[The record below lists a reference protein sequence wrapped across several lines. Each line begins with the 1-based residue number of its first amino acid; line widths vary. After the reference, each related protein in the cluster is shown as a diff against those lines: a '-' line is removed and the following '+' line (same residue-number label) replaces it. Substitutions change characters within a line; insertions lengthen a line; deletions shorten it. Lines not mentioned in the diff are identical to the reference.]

1 MKKKVIE
8 KINIQKRVLL
18 LLVLV
23 FSFNLNIFANESYTK
38 QDIEKM
44 ISKMLIIGFNGETVN
59 SNDEIYKNIK
69 SGLGGVILFDKD
81 PNDKNKRKNVRNKEQ
96 LKVLTSQLQS
106 ISKQKLLISIDQ
118 EGGIVQRLKSEDGF
132 VNTLKASEVA
142 LRGENFARTSYKSL
156 AKDLKE
162 SGINNDFAPV
172 VDLAINKQNKV
183 IVAKGRSFGE
193 SSAEVI
199 KYSSI
204 FVDELKK
211 QNVISVLKHFPGHG
225 SSLSDSHLG
234 FVDITKTWTQK
245 ELEPYRYFIK
255 NNKVDM
261 IMTAHVFNEKLD
273 KDYPATLSYNVNT
286 NLLRYKLGY
295 EGVLVSDDLQMYAIS
310 KHYDLKQT
318 LTLAINSGVNM
329 LLFANQTAKPIAL
342 KQIVDTIYSQILSEE
357 ISLEQIIKS
366 NHKIDSMMARY
377 KK

>member
-172 VDLAINKQNKV
+172 VD
-183 IVAKGRSFGE
+183 
-193 SSAEVI
+193 
-199 KYSSI
+199 
-204 FVDELKK
+204 
-211 QNVISVLKHFPGHG
+211 
-225 SSLSDSHLG
+225 
-234 FVDITKTWTQK
+234 
-245 ELEPYRYFIK
+245 
-255 NNKVDM
+255 
-261 IMTAHVFNEKLD
+261 
-273 KDYPATLSYNVNT
+273 
-286 NLLRYKLGY
+286 
-295 EGVLVSDDLQMYAIS
+295 
-310 KHYDLKQT
+310 
-318 LTLAINSGVNM
+318 
-329 LLFANQTAKPIAL
+329 
-342 KQIVDTIYSQILSEE
+342 
-357 ISLEQIIKS
+357 
-366 NHKIDSMMARY
+366 
-377 KK
+377 

>member
-1 MKKKVIE
+1 MIE

-142 LRGENFARTSYKSL
+142 LRGENFARTSYRSL

-211 QNVISVLKHFPGHG
+211 QSVISVLKHFPGHG

-273 KDYPATLSYNVNT
+273 DTYPATLSYKINT
-286 NLLRYKLGY
+286 ELLRYKLGF
-295 EGVLVSDDLQMYAIS
+295 EGVLVTDDLQMYAIS

-318 LTLAINSGVNM
+318 VTLAINSGVNM
-329 LLFANQTAKPIAL
+329 LLFANQLAKPISL
-342 KQIVDTIYSQILSEE
+342 KEIVDTIYHQILSEE
-357 ISLEQIIKS
+357 ISLDQIIIS
-366 NHKIDSMMARY
+366 NKKIDTMMNKY
-377 KK
+377 K

>member
-1 MKKKVIE
+1 MSFS
-8 KINIQKRVLL
+8 INSL
-18 LLVLV
+18 
-23 FSFNLNIFANESYTK
+23 ANEAYTK
-38 QDIEKM
+38 EQIERM
-44 ISKMLIIGFNGETVN
+44 ISKMVIIGFKGETVS

-69 SGLGGVILFDKD
+69 DGLGGVILFDKD
-81 PNDKNKRKNVRNKEQ
+81 PSDKTKIKNVRNKVQ
-96 LKVLTSQLQS
+96 LKTLTSSLQA

-118 EGGIVQRLKSEDGF
+118 EGGIVQRLKKEDGF
-132 VNTLKASEVA
+132 VDIPKASNVA
-142 LRGENFARTSYKSL
+142 LMGESFARKTYKSL

-183 IVAKGRSFGE
+183 IVTKGRSFGE
-193 SSAEVI
+193 SSKDVV

-204 FVDELKK
+204 FVEELKK

-225 SSLSDSHLG
+225 SSLGDSHLG
-234 FVDITKTWTQK
+234 FVDITKTWSEK
-245 ELEPYRYFIK
+245 ELEPYRYFIN

-273 KDYPATLSYNVNT
+273 DKYPATLSYNVNT
-286 NLLRYKLGY
+286 NLLRYKLGFD
-295 EGVLVSDDLQMYAIS
+295 GVLVSDDLQMYAIS

-342 KQIVDTIYSQILSEE
+342 KQIVETIYSQILSEE

-366 NHKIDSMMARY
+366 NQKIDSMMAKY
-377 KK
+377 KL

>member
-8 KINIQKRVLL
+8 KINIQKRVFL

-142 LRGENFARTSYKSL
+142 LRGENFARTSYRSL

-273 KDYPATLSYNVNT
+273 DTYPATLSYKINT
-286 NLLRYKLGY
+286 ELLRYKLGF
-295 EGVLVSDDLQMYAIS
+295 EGVLVTDDLQMYAIS

-318 LTLAINSGVNM
+318 VTLAINSGVNM
-329 LLFANQTAKPIAL
+329 LLFANQLAKPISL
-342 KQIVDTIYSQILSEE
+342 KEIVDTIYHQILSEE
-357 ISLEQIIKS
+357 ISLDQIIIS
-366 NHKIDSMMARY
+366 NKKIDTMMNKY
-377 KK
+377 K

>member
-142 LRGENFARTSYKSL
+142 LSGENFARTSYKSL

-211 QNVISVLKHFPGHG
+211 QSVISVLKHFPGHG

-273 KDYPATLSYNVNT
+273 DTYPATLSYKINT
-286 NLLRYKLGY
+286 ELLRYKLGF
-295 EGVLVSDDLQMYAIS
+295 EGVLVTDDLQMYAIS

-318 LTLAINSGVNM
+318 VTLAINSGVNM
-329 LLFANQTAKPIAL
+329 LLFANQLAKPISL
-342 KQIVDTIYSQILSEE
+342 KEIVDTIYHQILSEE
-357 ISLEQIIKS
+357 ISLDQIIIS
-366 NHKIDSMMARY
+366 NKKIDTMMNKY
-377 KK
+377 K